1 MSQVFARP
9 VGLKTLMRLK
19 HNTSIDLPRTEE
31 VFVNQVAE
39 MVQPQ
44 MEIQTKF
51 VLRAILHV
59 LNVLIWALLAT
70 NEDVFNVLKLS
81 LTELTEKIL
90 V

>member
-59 LNVLIWALLAT
+59 LNVLIWALLVT